1 MMRSKFILFLVIVI
15 LLITF
20 GCSNDNKTSNKNG
33 NEEVTSLTFAE
44 AARILSMAPYYVAIE
59 QGFFEDENIDVDIS
73 SGGGGAQAAA
83 ALMSGDAQFAVA
95 GPRAILA
102 SLEEGQDLLA
112 IQALNSSLTL
122 EVTLSNDY
130 MHEKGVS
137 SDSSL
142 EEKLDVLK
150 NATIGSNNV
159 GDSGDVYL
167 RNLMEKHGIDHSN
180 FEVIKLDGN
189 GAKIG
194 GMLENIVDGGVAS
207 PPFAQ
212 QANQKKAG
220 EKFIQSSEDDDY
232 ADLVWEIVYAERE
245 YLEDNPEVA
254 EKVVKAIGKG
264 IEFSR
269 ENPEE
274 AAESIQ
280 DYFDGVDTEIIEQSL
295 ISIQD
300 SFTGHGEMSQEA
312 FDNGQDPLV
321 EFSDMSGVKT
331 KRDTSPGGF

>member
-1 MMRSKFILFLVIVI
+1 
-15 LLITF
+15 
-20 GCSNDNKTSNKNG
+20 
-33 NEEVTSLTFAE
+33 
-44 AARILSMAPYYVAIE
+44 
-59 QGFFEDENIDVDIS
+59 
-73 SGGGGAQAAA
+73 
-83 ALMSGDAQFAVA
+83 LMSGDAQFAVA

-194 GMLENIVDGGVAS
+194 GM
-207 PPFAQ
+207 
-212 QANQKKAG
+212 
-220 EKFIQSSEDDDY
+220 
-232 ADLVWEIVYAERE
+232 
-245 YLEDNPEVA
+245 
-254 EKVVKAIGKG
+254 
-264 IEFSR
+264 
-269 ENPEE
+269 
-274 AAESIQ
+274 
-280 DYFDGVDTEIIEQSL
+280 
-295 ISIQD
+295 
-300 SFTGHGEMSQEA
+300 
-312 FDNGQDPLV
+312 
-321 EFSDMSGVKT
+321 
-331 KRDTSPGGF
+331 